1 MKRAD
6 QITDVKHHSNP
17 ACESTRTSC
26 AESKTA
32 PSTSGLPT
40 VTTGQSSHGA
50 TNQGGGSAIEA
61 EAHFARVGR
70 LFAQLRSMYRH
81 KATDFHV
88 ERDGRRTYEFRLWIE
103 KTAGLTDAQFA
114 QGVKLLEQQ
123 EAAAR
128 RTGDESWPPSY
139 AGFVGLATMSTR
151 PRSTV
156 EALPHRADPE
166 VAREQMAR
174 IREMLH

>member
-1 MKRAD
+1 M
-6 QITDVKHHSNP
+6 T
-17 ACESTRTSC
+17 TS
-26 AESKTA
+26 
-32 PSTSGLPT
+32 
-40 VTTGQSSHGA
+40 QSSRGQDHVSSIDA
-50 TNQGGGSAIEA
+50 N
-61 EAHFARVGR
+61 AHLARVSR
-70 LFAQLRSMYRH
+70 LFTQLRAMYRH
-81 KATDFHV
+81 KASEFDV
-88 ERDGRRTYEFRLWIE
+88 ERDGRRTYEFRLWLE
-103 KTAGLTDAQFA
+103 KTASLTDDQFR

-139 AGFVGLATMSTR
+139 AGFVGLATMSMR

-166 VAREQMAR
+166 TAREHMAR

>member
-1 MKRAD
+1 M
-6 QITDVKHHSNP
+6 T
-17 ACESTRTSC
+17 TS
-26 AESKTA
+26 
-32 PSTSGLPT
+32 
-40 VTTGQSSHGA
+40 QSSRGQDRVSNIDANEHL
-50 TNQGGGSAIEA
+50 
-61 EAHFARVGR
+61 ARVSL
-70 LFAQLRSMYRH
+70 LFTQLRAMYRH
-81 KATDFHV
+81 KAGEFVTT
-88 ERDGRRTYEFRLWIE
+88 RDDKPTYEYRLWLE
-103 KTAGLTDAQFA
+103 KTSGLTAEQFA

-139 AGFVGLATMSTR
+139 AGFVGLATMSMR

-166 VAREQMAR
+166 TAREHMAR